1 MQYVD
6 TASRDRSHAL
16 GTWLDGLSAQDIRN
30 FRFQSG
36 YFNADGLAPLAQLFR
51 YLAEHDRAITCILG
65 SNGGET
71 APQDIEILVDLIGCP
86 RANARIAIVSYATG
100 LYHPK
105 VYHATR
111 ADGSQT
117 AYVGSANLTSPGV
130 SGLNIEAGLILDSAD
145 GDPEIHLTEI
155 ASTVETWFGE
165 LQDAVHIV
173 SSRDDIPDLV
183 RAGVLGQPRPPQPR
197 RPASSATQTQRA
209 AVRLEPLVRFPPIS
223 PIGSSGPDD
232 STSTGAARTT
242 SPHPRVADPAARLS
256 VPIPEVAPAYVLF
269 APGETH
275 PTQGAEALTGSMLPG
290 GATGLIVRLNR
301 DSARHFEDRP
311 GTANVSIPVPAIGT
325 LRFGLYVGRY
335 RRPRCEFPLRV
346 RFIDDSGVRSEQL
359 ARTNIMV
366 YGHAEEETGHG
377 DIRMLVPRPPIRA
390 IRESALSRGTR
401 IPTEDD
407 PMVLE
412 WPTPADPSLK
422 ISFVDTNSQHF
433 SVLQNA
439 LETAGQRGQSVG
451 RGACWLFPGLV
462 SLPSWNTE

>member
-36 YFNADGLAPLAQLFR
+36 YFNAEGVAPLAQLFR
-51 YLAEHDRAITCILG
+51 HLAEHDLAITCVLG

-71 APQDIEILVDLIGCP
+71 APQDVEILVDLVGCP
-86 RANARIAIVSYATG
+86 RANARIAIVSYTTG

-130 SGLNIEAGLILDSAD
+130 SGLNIEVGLILDTAE
-145 GDPEIHLTEI
+145 GDPTIHLTEI
-155 ASTVETWFGE
+155 ASAVETWFGE
-165 LQDAVHIV
+165 VQDAVHV
-173 SSRDDIPDLV
+173 VGSRDDIPDLV
-183 RAGVLGQPRPPQPR
+183 TVGVLGQPRPPQPR
-197 RPASSATQTQRA
+197 RPASSTTGRERA
-209 AVRLEPLVRFPPIS
+209 GVRLQPLVRFPPIS
-223 PIGSSGPDD
+223 PTGSGSFDSSDD
-232 STSTGAARTT
+232 SDAAGTT
-242 SPHPRVADPAARLS
+242 APHYGVTAPAARLS

-269 APGETH
+269 APDEPH

-290 GATGLIVRLNR
+290 SATGLIVRLNR
-301 DSARHFEDRP
+301 DSARHFEGRP

-325 LRFGLYVGRY
+325 LRFGFYVGRY
-335 RRPRCEFPLRV
+335 RRPRCEFPLRM
-346 RFIDDSGVRSEQL
+346 RFVDDSGVRSEQS
-359 ARTNIMV
+359 ANTNIMV

-377 DIRMLVPRPPIRA
+377 DIRMLIPRLPARA
-390 IRESALSRGTR
+390 IRESALSTGSR
-401 IPTEDD
+401 IPTAGD

-422 ISFVDTNSQHF
+422 ASFADSNSRLF

-439 LETAGQRGQSVG
+439 LETAAQRGQSVG

-462 SLPSWNTE
+462 SLPSWDTE